1 MMSLYSDAL
10 LAVITY
16 RLLCAAAVL
25 VLRPYRNCFTC
36 VSGFYW
42 KLLWNLDL

>member
-1 MMSLYSDAL
+1 MMSLYLVAL

-16 RLLCAAAVL
+16 RLLCAAAVFM
-25 VLRPYRNCFTC
+25 LRLYRTCFTC

-42 KLLWNLDL
+42 KSQWTLDL